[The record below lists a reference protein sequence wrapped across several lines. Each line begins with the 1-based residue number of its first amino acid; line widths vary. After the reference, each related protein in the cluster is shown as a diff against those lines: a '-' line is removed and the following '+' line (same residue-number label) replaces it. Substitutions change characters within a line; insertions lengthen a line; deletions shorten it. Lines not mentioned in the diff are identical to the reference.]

1 MRLGLRVKTRCLWM
15 ITMLFIWSIPFG
27 SGSPAQAAMGQL
39 NVRMV
44 DDINDLDPA
53 RIRTTEDQSIGFS
66 IYSRL
71 VKYSLGKFAAVEPDL
86 AERWEISNDGKVYT
100 FFLRKGVKWQRGYGE
115 VTADDVKFSLDRLTD
130 TKTGSL
136 YLNQASVID
145 RVQVVNKYEVR
156 VSLKRS
162 YSGFLVEFLA
172 YRPGFI
178 VNAKAMRDFGNRYT
192 ANAVGSGP
200 FIFDRW
206 EPGARVVLKANP
218 DFSYGPKPKMVQVN
232 LAVMKED
239 PLFEI
244 SLQKGDIDIGYM
256 IDPDIQERIIKSKD
270 IRTIFRPAPQTMYVM
285 INTMVKPWNDVRV
298 RKALWYA
305 TDRQGIID
313 GVFHGLAQISD
324 TLLNPYVFGY
334 VGKTMY
340 RYDLNQARMLLQEA
354 GYPNGFETEFFY
366 YQPEGW
372 PKQAPALQGVW
383 KRVGIA
389 VTLRQFEVAQLYERY
404 RQKAFSLGGNAVMRV
419 GPDQIFS
426 ILLHSASIPFPNAM
440 QYANPEVDS
449 LIDGARAELNDS
461 KRAEMY
467 RRIQEKVWEDI
478 PVIPLYQPKLVLAM
492 RPAVKGAVIPGLQAF
507 NLADI
512 EKTNP

>member
-1 MRLGLRVKTRCLWM
+1 M
-15 ITMLFIWSIPFG
+15 ITAFVLLWLVPLG
-27 SGSPAQAAMGQL
+27 PASHVRAALGQL
-39 NVRMV
+39 SVRMI

-71 VKYSLGKFAAVEPDL
+71 VKYSLGKFASVEPDL
-86 AERWEISNDGKVYT
+86 AERWEISGDGKVYT
-100 FFLRKGVKWQRGYGE
+100 FFLRRGVKWQRGYGE
-115 VTADDVKFSLDRLTD
+115 VTADDVKFFFDRLTD
-130 TKTGSL
+130 PKVGSL
-136 YLNQASVID
+136 YLNQASIID

-156 VSLKRS
+156 IYLKRP
-162 YSGFLVEFLA
+162 YSGFLVEFAA

-178 VNAKAMRDFGNRYT
+178 VNEKALRELGNKYT
-192 ANAVGSGP
+192 ASAVGSGP
-200 FIFDRW
+200 FVLDRW
-206 EPGARVVLKANP
+206 EPGARVVLKSNP
-218 DFSYGPKPKMVQVN
+218 DFSYGPKPKVAQVN
-232 LAVMKED
+232 LAIMRED

-244 SLQKGDIDIGYM
+244 SLLKGDVDIGYVT
-256 IDPDIQERIIKSKD
+256 DPDVQERTIKSKG
-270 IRTIFRPAPQTMYVM
+270 IRTVFRPAPQTMYVV
-285 INTMVKPWNDVRV
+285 INTSVKPWNDVKV

-334 VGKTMY
+334 AGKTVY
-340 RYDLNQARMLLQEA
+340 RYDPGQARKLLQEA

-383 KRVGIA
+383 RRVGIA

-404 RQKAFSLGGNAVMRV
+404 RQKAFSLGGNAIMRV

-440 QYANPEVDS
+440 QYANLEMDS

-461 KRAEMY
+461 KRAETY
-467 RRIQEKVWEDI
+467 RRIQEKVWEDV
-478 PVIPLYQPKLVLAM
+478 PAIPLYQPKLVLAM
-492 RPAVKGAVIPGLQAF
+492 RPDVRGAMIPGLQAF
-507 NLADI
+507 NLSDI
-512 EKTNP
+512 SKTNP